1 MGENLYEVLGVSK
14 NASQDD
20 IKKAYRKKAFE
31 WHPDKHENE
40 KRDEAQEK
48 FKDIAHAFEVLS
60 DQKTRDIYDRYGEE
74 GLQRGGGGFHD
85 PSDLFSQFFGGGMFG
100 GGRRAPSGPQKGQDI
115 THALK
120 VSLEELYNGT
130 TKKIRVTRTRNC
142 GDCKGS
148 GSTKPSAVE
157 ECKACKGK
165 GRRVE
170 IHQLQPGF
178 VTQQVVTCSSCQGQ
192 GKTVDPKFKCKK
204 CNGKRVVTDVTTLEV
219 HIEKGMRDRQNIVFQ
234 GEADE
239 KPDVIPGD
247 IVFVLQQ
254 KPHDVFERDGTD
266 LYVKKKINL
275 LESLTGVE
283 HKLKHLD
290 GRVLHI
296 KTKSGQI
303 IKPNQVLEVSNEGM
317 PTYRNPFQ
325 KGALLIKFD
334 VEFPESIP
342 ANVVGQ
348 LQSILPAKPKAE
360 LPVMKE
366 KPKKKASKDDDEDD
380 DEDEDHPMVENV
392 TLVEPRYEEKSNGS
406 TSTGSAYEEDDEDH
420 HHHHGQQAQ
429 CATQ

>member
-1 MGENLYEVLGVSK
+1 LYDVLGVQK
-14 NASQDD
+14 NASQDE

-31 WHPDKHENE
+31 WHPDKHEGDKQE
-40 KRDEAQEK
+40 EAQEK

-60 DQKTRDIYDRYGEE
+60 EPKTRDIYDRYGEE
-74 GLQRGGGGFHD
+74 GLKGGGGGFHD

-100 GGRRAPSGPQKGQDI
+100 GGGRSRQSGPQKGQDI

-130 TKKIRVTRTRNC
+130 MKKIRVTRTRNC
-142 GDCKGS
+142 GDCKGT

-157 ECKACKGK
+157 ECKACKGQ
-165 GRRVE
+165 GRRMEV
-170 IHQLQPGF
+170 HQIQPGF
-178 VTQQVVTCSSCQGQ
+178 VTQQVVTCSSCNGQ

-219 HIEKGMRDRQNIVFQ
+219 HVEKGMRDRQNIVFQ

-254 KPHDVFERDGTD
+254 KPHDVFERDGID

-283 HKLKHLD
+283 YKIKHLD

-296 KTKSGQI
+296 KSKPGQI

-317 PTYRNPFQ
+317 PTYRNPFT
-325 KGALLIKFD
+325 KGALLIKFE
-334 VEFPESIP
+334 VEFPDSIP
-342 ANVVGQ
+342 QNVVGQ
-348 LQSILPAKPKAE
+348 LQTILPPKPKTV
-360 LPVMKE
+360 LPVIQE
-366 KPKKKASKDDDEDD
+366 KPKKKMTDDD
-380 DEDEDHPMVENV
+380 DEDEEDNDQPMIENV
-392 TLVEPRYEEKSNGS
+392 TLVEPRYEERTSNGS
-406 TSTGSAYEEDDEDH
+406 TSTGAAYEEDDEE
-420 HHHHGQQAQ
+420 HHGHGRQAQ
-429 CATQ
+429 CQTQ